1 MQLMR
6 TLDEH
11 PLPMLADDDHREEY
25 DTFRWVIPK
34 EALFQATDDA
44 IESGLLSKIEIGTKK
59 NIRSLTSVRLTF
71 NNGRKEFVSPRF
83 GVNDESKLVNCD
95 NIVHKLTAC
104 HLRD

>member
-1 MQLMR
+1 
-6 TLDEH
+6 
-11 PLPMLADDDHREEY
+11 MLADDDHREEY

-44 IESGLLSKIEIGTKK
+44 IESGLLSKVEIGTKK

-83 GVNDESKLVNCD
+83 GVNDESKIVNCD